1 MKITDVLAVDSPLDG
16 QTAHA
21 HPRRLHTQR
30 VISIL
35 EGSGVNSIHVHRGE
49 RLRFDSDLVCA
60 LTRLNVSG
68 WAN

>member
-1 MKITDVLAVDSPLDG
+1 MKISDVLAVESP
-16 QTAHA
+16 Q
-21 HPRRLHTQR
+21 RL
-30 VISIL
+30 ISIL

-60 LTRLNVSG
+60 LTRLNVSW

>member
-1 MKITDVLAVDSPLDG
+1 
-16 QTAHA
+16 
-21 HPRRLHTQR
+21 